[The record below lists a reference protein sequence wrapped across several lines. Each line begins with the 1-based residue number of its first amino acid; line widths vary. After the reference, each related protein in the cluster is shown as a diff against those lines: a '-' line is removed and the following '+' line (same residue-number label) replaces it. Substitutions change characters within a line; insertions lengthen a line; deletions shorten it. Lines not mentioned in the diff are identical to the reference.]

1 VLEVDLLRDGQTCQ
15 QHQSPGAAS
24 DFGFC
29 AGVTIIALLPIPRL
43 DLFKAIALSAAAE
56 PDAGLAISSG
66 WRR

>member
-15 QHQSPGAAS
+15 QHQSPGTSS

-29 AGVTIIALLPIPRL
+29 AGATI
-43 DLFKAIALSAAAE
+43 IALSAAAAE
-56 PDAGLAISSG
+56 HDVVLAISSG